1 MSKGHR
7 QGGKTKGRHTTV
19 IPAAEGIVDFLEK
32 NSTVR
37 KIVVGFI
44 KQGIKG
50 GRHAVKIIQMD
61 SGLLLK
67 VRGTA
72 SIQEIRV
79 YTKDRHVVQKRLIEY
94 ATKKKVQIRV
104 DDNVLHKA
112 NGVRNL

>member
-1 MSKGHR
+1 MAKGHR
-7 QGGKTKGRHTTV
+7 QGGKIKGRHTTV
-19 IPAAEGIVDFLEK
+19 IPAAEGVVDFLEK

-50 GRHAVKIIQMD
+50 GRHAVKIAQMD

-67 VRGTA
+67 IRGTA

-79 YTKDRHVVQKRLIEY
+79 YTKDRHAVQRRLVGY
-94 ATKKKVQIRV
+94 AKNKKVQIRV
-104 DDNVLHKA
+104 DDKVMN
-112 NGVRNL
+112 N